1 MICKFYIFEF
11 ILRPI
16 KKFLCDEINS
26 YRFDVVWIESKYL
39 SHTPLY
45 SGEFLGLAAKPNLR
59 PAESRFQLQQFAT
72 PSDLDLGDS
81 ALCPRQPVAPF
92 WQHALLVYFR

>member
-26 YRFDVVWIESKYL
+26 YRFDVV
-39 SHTPLY
+39 
-45 SGEFLGLAAKPNLR
+45 
-59 PAESRFQLQQFAT
+59 
-72 PSDLDLGDS
+72 
-81 ALCPRQPVAPF
+81 
-92 WQHALLVYFR
+92 